1 MTAARP
7 LPVPETILV
16 ETLRFGT
23 LMVPAEAAVH
33 FPEGLPGFDGLR
45 HFVVID
51 VRPDVAWLQS
61 SEHPALAF
69 LLVRP
74 WRVVAGAWGDDDS
87 AWAIVTPGKAPNEA
101 TANLMAP
108 VRIDPVTH
116 TGRQHIHPDS
126 PWSSAERFDLAA
138 T

>member
-7 LPVPETILV
+7 LPLPTTLDVV
-16 ETLRFGT
+16 TLRFGT
-23 LMVPAEAAVH
+23 LTVPAEAVVH

-45 HFVVID
+45 HFVLID
-51 VRPDVAWLQS
+51 VRPDLAWLQS
-61 SEHPALAF
+61 MEHPALAF

-74 WRVVAGAWGDDDS
+74 WRVVAGAWDDDAH
-87 AWAIVTPGKAPNEA
+87 AWTIVTPGREPNQA

-108 VRIDPVTH
+108 IRIDPDRR
-116 TGRQHIHPDS
+116 TGRQWIHPE
-126 PWSSAERFDLAA
+126 SAWGSTEPFDLAA